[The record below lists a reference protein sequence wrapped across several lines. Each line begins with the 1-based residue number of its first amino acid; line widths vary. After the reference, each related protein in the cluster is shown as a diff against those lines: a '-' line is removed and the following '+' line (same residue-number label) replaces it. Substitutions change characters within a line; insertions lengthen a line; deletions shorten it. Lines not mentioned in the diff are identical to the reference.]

1 MTAPSEPSEF
11 TALFSRVAA
20 IASSYRAS
28 LPERPVGALE
38 LDLDHL
44 RKSLG
49 ELGDGPMPPSE
60 VFDELVAAL
69 EPGTVASAGP
79 RYFGFVVGGALE
91 AASAADMLT
100 TAWDQP
106 TYNAMSSPASSAV
119 EDVAGAWLLELLGLP
134 ATSSFGFVTGGQAA
148 NTVCLAAAR
157 HEVLARAGWDVEARG
172 LLGGPSVRVVATDER
187 HGTIDRALR
196 LLGLGDGVI
205 EPVETDAN
213 GAIKVDA
220 LERVLAQGPTGPTI
234 VCVQAGNVNTG
245 AIDDLAGAARASHAA
260 GAWLHVDGAFGL
272 WARAS
277 AQLRALAQGAE
288 LADSWGVDGHK
299 WLNVPYDA
307 GYALC
312 AHPRAHAIAVAYDA
326 AYLHNDAAARAPGD
340 YVLESSHRARG
351 FATWAALRQ
360 LGRSGVGEMVER
372 CCAHARRFA
381 DLLAQLEGVT
391 IGNDVVL
398 NQVLVRFG
406 DDATTDRVV
415 ELVQR
420 AGVCWMGGT
429 TWRDDRHMR
438 ISVANHLTTTD
449 DVDRSVA
456 SIAEAFR
463 RVTSGDRSR

>member
-1 MTAPSEPSEF
+1 MTESAELTE
-11 TALFSRVAA
+11 LFSKVAA
-20 IASSYRAS
+20 LATSYRAS
-28 LPERPVGALE
+28 LPERPVGAVE

-60 VFDELVAAL
+60 VLDELVAAL

-91 AASAADMLT
+91 AAAAADMLT
-100 TAWDQP
+100 TTWDQP
-106 TYNAMSSPASSAV
+106 NYNAMSSPAASAV

-157 HEVLARAGWDVEARG
+157 HEVLAKSGWDVETRG
-172 LLGGPSVRVVATDER
+172 LLGGPVLRVVATAER

-196 LLGLGDGVI
+196 LLGIGDGVL
-205 EPVETDAN
+205 EGVETDAN
-213 GAIKVDA
+213 GAIKVEA
-220 LERVLAQGPTGPTI
+220 LEQVLAQGPSGPTI

-245 AIDDLAGAARASHAA
+245 AIDDLAGAAAAAHAV

-277 AQLRALAQGAE
+277 SQLRGLAAGAE

-326 AYLHNDAAARAPGD
+326 AYLHNDATARASGD

-360 LGRSGVGEMVER
+360 LGRTGVGETVER

-381 DLLAQLEGVT
+381 SQLARLDGVT

-406 DDATTDRVV
+406 DDATTDHVV

-429 TWRDDRHMR
+429 SWRDERHMR
-438 ISVANHLTTTD
+438 ISVANYSTTTE

-456 SIAEAFR
+456 SIAEAYR
-463 RVTSGDRSR
+463 RVRPEALS